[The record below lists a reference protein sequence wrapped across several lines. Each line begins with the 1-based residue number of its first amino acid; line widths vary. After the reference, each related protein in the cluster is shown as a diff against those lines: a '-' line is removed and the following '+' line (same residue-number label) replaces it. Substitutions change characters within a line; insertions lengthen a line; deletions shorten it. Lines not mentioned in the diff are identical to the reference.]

1 MMFNSRHSMLSFSL
15 KLDLQYRFESKELLK
30 RWLVRESEDELA
42 VAAATSYETLLIE
55 HGHQFPPPIW
65 ELVTAELIAIQDHL
79 LPHWLLAPTP
89 DPATCAM
96 YPTVSQMFFPTAPVD
111 VQLPSLTH
119 MLVLLEVQ
127 RICGN
132 VLVQVHTSLPRA
144 CFDSI
149 LTCLRESIAFAR
161 QLNDNYN
168 VRLALL
174 NRNWRYGCQ
183 SAQELPHMVAHE
195 ITGTREYFKAVCYHL
210 PRFRVEFKAYDF
222 IKEILFF
229 IESYYWRCRIVE
241 SSLNEYLL
249 WSNEKGD
256 ARSQSMDLRQ
266 RSYGYVPLVVD
277 ILDQLVLLSRAEMG
291 LHLAWLY
298 QLLTELIQTNS
309 IEVRRALY
317 RVFGSTIQS
326 LLPLGEA

>member
-1 MMFNSRHSMLSFSL
+1 
-15 KLDLQYRFESKELLK
+15 ELLK

-210 PRFRVEFKAYDF
+210 PRFRVNFKT
-222 IKEILFF
+222 
-229 IESYYWRCRIVE
+229 IVE

-277 ILDQLVLLSRAEMG
+277 ILDQLVLLSRAEVS
-291 LHLAWLY
+291 
-298 QLLTELIQTNS
+298 NS
-309 IEVRRALY
+309 Y
-317 RVFGSTIQS
+317 
-326 LLPLGEA
+326 